1 MPFSG
6 GELVARCLEPVLAF
20 CLEPVAFGLAPALR
34 FEVLPALRADPAA
47 VFCVVP
53 LAFRAD
59 PAAFWVF
66 GEAAIS
72 VLLPAAA
79 ARRGFPFPAVS
90 GKVSELLP
98 GCLQRTLCLV
108 LGAALLHA
116 PDKARQ
122 AFLLL
127 GDVEPVDGFG
137 EPEIG
142 IDACDDD
149 ARVNGQQLD

>member
-6 GELVARCLEPVLAF
+6 CERVARCLEPALAF
-20 CLEPVAFGLAPALR
+20 CLEPVAFGLPPAALR
-34 FEVLPALRADPAA
+34 FEALLAFRADPAVAFCLVLLALRGDPAA
-47 VFCVVP
+47 VFCVVL

-79 ARRGFPFPAVS
+79 ARRGLLFLAVS
-90 GKVSELLP
+90 GKVPELVP
-98 GCLQRTLCLV
+98 GRLQRTLCLV

-116 PDKARQ
+116 PDKPRQ

-127 GDVEPVDGFG
+127 
-137 EPEIG
+137 
-142 IDACDDD
+142 
-149 ARVNGQQLD
+149 